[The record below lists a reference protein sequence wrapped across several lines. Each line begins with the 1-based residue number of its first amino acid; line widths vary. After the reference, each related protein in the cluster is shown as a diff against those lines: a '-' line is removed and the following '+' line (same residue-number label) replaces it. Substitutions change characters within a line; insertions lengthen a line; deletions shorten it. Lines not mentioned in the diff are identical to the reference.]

1 MSYNPAVHRIKQ
13 AMFHSAVITDLTTNP
28 LPAPHPELTKYMRP
42 PTGVVKRAAEAI
54 NNCRNAM
61 GVQKGESPF
70 PEFNPR
76 PVHHTD
82 NISVVKATRRRKN
95 DHVLA
100 KDADDEMLLLNLA
113 PVPSRQPNHPY
124 TRSPQA
130 SSLVKQR
137 RPTEE
142 SGSETEDEDNL
153 LLVGVKPATTT
164 ALDPDSPDAAL
175 PATPDRSASPD
186 LEIDEREEGR
196 IIGFSY
202 PLDDWRK
209 NLAGGDV
216 VSKAVDDM
224 GYVIREIINR
234 PFAERRHE
242 EMIECMREMRETC
255 LREDEIDEWNGCV
268 AADGKTAQL
277 WTPLMTGVFHRF
289 MMDLREQ
296 CLEMDGGGNNAFW
309 KEVCTVGRTLSLIS
323 KTEAA
328 NAGGRSR
335 ISESVASEIGR
346 AHV

>member
-1 MSYNPAVHRIKQ
+1 VR
-13 AMFHSAVITDLTTNP
+13 V
-28 LPAPHPELTKYMRP
+28 
-42 PTGVVKRAAEAI
+42 
-54 NNCRNAM
+54 
-61 GVQKGESPF
+61 PF
-70 PEFNPR
+70 SEFNPQ

-82 NISVVKATRRRKN
+82 NISVVKAIRRRKN

-100 KDADDEMLLLNLA
+100 KDADDEMLLLDSA
-113 PVPSRQPNHPY
+113 PVPSRRPNQPH

-130 SSLVKQR
+130 SSLEKQR

-142 SGSETEDEDNL
+142 SGSETEGEDDL
-153 LLVGVKPATTT
+153 LLVGVKSATAT
-164 ALDPDSPDAAL
+164 APDPDSPDASAL

-268 AADGKTAQL
+268 VAGGKTVQL
-277 WTPLMTGVFHRF
+277 WTPLITGVFHRF

-335 ISESVASEIGR
+335 ISESVASEVGYKGAYVRLLLI
-346 AHV
+346 